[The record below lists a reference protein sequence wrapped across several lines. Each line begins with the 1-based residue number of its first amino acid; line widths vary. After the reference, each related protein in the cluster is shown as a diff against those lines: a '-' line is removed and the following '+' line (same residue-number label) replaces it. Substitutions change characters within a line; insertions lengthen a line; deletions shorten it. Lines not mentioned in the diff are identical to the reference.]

1 MENKVSSNDKK
12 IALSKTIDW
21 ISLKNKKKLLII
33 ACSVTKK
40 SGGIPVCTDNL
51 FLDLNLPDF
60 INNRQ
65 IRLGQYDNLLNN
77 EHEYEYFNKK
87 RSGLPVNQSYFNDC
101 RNENVLYMPAYQRYS
116 GRFFYS
122 EGLINRYLEKI
133 KSEDLHILII
143 SGLYGVLEFKDSIID
158 YQLKIDKSTFWI
170 KNRNFSIQEAVRKY
184 IEVNNIDN
192 EFVFYSLSGQYKKAL
207 KPIKEWNDIWIR
219 HDWGACSASFLEDF
233 LDSI

>member
-21 ISLKNKKKLLII
+21 SSLKNKKKLLII
-33 ACSVTKK
+33 ACSDTKK

-65 IRLGQYDNLLNN
+65 IRLGQYDNLLIN
-77 EHEYEYFNKK
+77 EPEYFKKK
-87 RSGLPVNQSYFNDC
+87 RSGLPVNLDYFKDY

-116 GRFFYS
+116 GGLFYS
-122 EGLINRYLEKI
+122 EGLISRYLEKI

-170 KNRNFSIQEAVRKY
+170 KNKNFSIQEAVRKY
-184 IEVNNIDN
+184 IEVNSIDN

-207 KPIKEWNDIWIR
+207 KPIREWNDIWIR
-219 HDWGACSASFLEDF
+219 HDRGACSASFLEGF